1 MISDMSPED
10 KWTDNRIVMM
20 KMEDREELLNILLT
34 AEEEGDTLSLNRKMK
49 KKKGDTLHL

>member
-49 KKKGDTLHL
+49 KKKGDTVHL